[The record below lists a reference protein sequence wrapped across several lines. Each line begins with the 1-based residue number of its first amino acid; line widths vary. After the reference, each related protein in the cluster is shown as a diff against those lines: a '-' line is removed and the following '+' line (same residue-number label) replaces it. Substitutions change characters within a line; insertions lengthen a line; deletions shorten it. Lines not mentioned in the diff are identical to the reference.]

1 MAFPDVLDLVRD
13 FLATTYNPTPVS
25 TRVPDS
31 RPATWIQ
38 VRGIGGTDLRP
49 VRVRERLD
57 IFTWSTSE
65 PAAQT
70 LALQVRATLHA
81 LAGTSS
87 LGVPCYR
94 VDEFLAPRP
103 FDDPL
108 TGAYRSWATYQFDI
122 RADDAIA
129 H

>member
-1 MAFPDVLDLVRD
+1 MAYPDVIDLVRD
-13 FLATTYNPTPVS
+13 YLATVYNPTPVA
-25 TRVPDS
+25 TRLPDPK
-31 RPATWIQ
+31 PATWIQ

-57 IFTWSTSE
+57 VFTWDVDE
-65 PAAQT
+65 PTAQAF
-70 LALQVRATLHA
+70 ALQVRATLHA
-81 LAGTSS
+81 LAGTNT
-87 LGVPCYR
+87 LGAFVYR
-94 VDEFLAPRP
+94 VDEFLSPRP

-122 RADDAIA
+122 RADDAVA

>member
-1 MAFPDVLDLVRD
+1 MAYPDLIDLIRD
-13 FLATTYNPTPVS
+13 HLATTYTPTPVS
-25 TRVPDS
+25 TRVPAD
-31 RPATWIQ
+31 RPDEWIQ

-49 VRVRERLD
+49 VRIRERLD
-57 IFTWSTSE
+57 VFTWSTSE
-65 PAAQT
+65 AAAQA

-81 LAGTSS
+81 LAGTST
-87 LGVPCYR
+87 LGVACYR

-108 TGAYRSWATYQFDI
+108 TGGFRSWATYQFDL
-122 RADDAIA
+122 RAEDAIA

>member
-1 MAFPDVLDLVRD
+1 MAYPDILDLIRD
-13 FLATTYNPTPVS
+13 YLATAYAPTPVV
-25 TRVPDS
+25 TRVPDP
-31 RPATWIQ
+31 RPATFVQI
-38 VRGIGGTDLRP
+38 RHAGGTDLRP

-57 IFTWSTSE
+57 VFTWGTSE

-70 LALQVRATLHA
+70 LGQQVRLSLHA
-81 LAGTSS
+81 LAGTAT
-87 LGVPCYR
+87 LGIACYR

-103 FDDPL
+103 LDDL
-108 TGAYRSWATYQFDI
+108 TAGTFRSWATYSLDI